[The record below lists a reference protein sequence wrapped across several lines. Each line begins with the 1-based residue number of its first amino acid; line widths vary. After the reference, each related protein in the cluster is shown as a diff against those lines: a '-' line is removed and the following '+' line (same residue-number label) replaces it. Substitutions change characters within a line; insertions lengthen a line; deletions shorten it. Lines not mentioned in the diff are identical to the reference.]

1 VTFVPESYQYE
12 PGEGVVVPAPEGLTD
27 IVSWYSVVYVIV
39 WLVWDG
45 TFIEPEAGEATYLT
59 PEPPEIGEETL
70 HE

>member
-1 VTFVPESYQYE
+1 LVPSIVTTVPEASE
-12 PGEGVVVPAPEGLTD
+12 PSPLAENAH
-27 IVSWYSVVYVIV
+27 WYSVVYVIV

-45 TFIEPEAGEATYLT
+45 TSIEPEAGEATYLT